1 MEFYLSQNVH
11 NGSGFHSVQWMSGF
25 FPEVKGRD
33 CEGDNSPPSSVEV
46 KNEWSFTSTPPPL
59 YAFTTWTATL
69 PLKSAITGL
78 FDDSRILAELQTEK
92 R

>member
-1 MEFYLSQNVH
+1 MEFSLPQNVR

-25 FPEVKGRD
+25 FPEVKGPER
-33 CEGDNSPPSSVEV
+33 EADNWPPSSVEV
-46 KNEWSFTSTPPPL
+46 KNECSFISTSL
-59 YAFTTWTATL
+59 YAFMTWTATTL

-78 FDDSRILAELQTEK
+78 FNDGRMLAELKNKK